1 MSDNVNTLHDH
12 IESAVQAIASNA
24 ELCAFAE
31 ERFGAPLLVC
41 AGSSFGTDR
50 ELGVSHA
57 PFVYIIPGDS
67 DASLELY
74 REGLPQPRAF
84 DLRIVTGVLM
94 CPAAPGV
101 LDPVPPIP
109 TADKRTAPIVY
120 AAGHGDKGERLH
132 LDVVKTIVELF
143 REYGTHATAA
153 TCAYS
158 GSTRFPL
165 ELFDSTISLE
175 QPRTVNTGAY

>member
-1 MSDNVNTLHDH
+1 MIATNTLFDH
-12 IESAVQAIASNA
+12 IESAAQAIAENA
-24 ELCAFAE
+24 SLCAFAE
-31 ERFGAPLLVC
+31 EHFGAPILVSC
-41 AGSSFGTDR
+41 GSWFGADR
-50 ELGVSHA
+50 ELGERHA
-57 PFVYIIPGDS
+57 PFVSIIPGDS
-67 DASLELY
+67 DADLELF
-74 REGLPQPRAF
+74 RGGLPQPRAF
-84 DLRIVTGVLM
+84 SIRVITGVLM
-94 CPAAPGV
+94 TPSAPGTIS
-101 LDPVPPIP
+101 PVPPIP